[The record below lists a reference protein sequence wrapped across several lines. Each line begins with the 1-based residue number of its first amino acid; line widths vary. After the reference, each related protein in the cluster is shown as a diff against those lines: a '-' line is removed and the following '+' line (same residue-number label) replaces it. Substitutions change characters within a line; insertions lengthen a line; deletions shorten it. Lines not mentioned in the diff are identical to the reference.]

1 MIAFNGDERF
11 ADVVF
16 AGVHF
21 DEMRRDLIL
30 RISTD
35 PADSCE
41 TIVLRAVAVFD
52 VVHFMRQNVVQYL
65 DVASLTATDFEG
77 FCSLARGEGAS
88 AAFSTTP
95 NSGATALGVVF
106 VSANGAT
113 IFAICKSV
121 EKCAA
126 DGRVIYAVAA

>member
-16 AGVHF
+16 VGVHF
-21 DEMRRDLIL
+21 DEVQHDLVL
-30 RISTD
+30 RVSSD

-52 VVHFMRQNVVQYL
+52 VVHFMRQNGVHYL
-65 DVASLTATDFEG
+65 DVASLVATDFEG
-77 FCSLARGEGAS
+77 FCGLSRAEGAS
-88 AAFSTTP
+88 VAFSATP
-95 NSGATALGVVF
+95 NSDAAALGVVF

-113 IFAICKSV
+113 IFAICQSV
-121 EKCAA
+121 EKRAA
-126 DGRVIYAVAA
+126 DGRVMYAVRA